1 MLTADIDIDEGLV
14 AKLFQ
19 NQKATD
25 ADVFKN
31 V

>member
-1 MLTADIDIDEGLV
+1 MLTADIDIDEGLA

-25 ADVFKN
+25 ADVLKN